1 MKKQAADFYQ
11 DLRNF
16 HQQLHFL
23 SLLLLSSCGFR
34 VIDNKKLN
42 NFKIANLE
50 ITGDNKIAYHIKN
63 NLLNK
68 GNNDKQKI
76 NLKINIQREKKVK
89 EKNINNEVTK
99 YEIIIKLD
107 VTYIINLNGKKGQFK
122 INQSGN
128 YQVESQY
135 SQTLNNEK
143 KLQDTLNTKLSN
155 ELRENLSSLIN
166 DS

>member
-1 MKKQAADFYQ
+1 MIK
-11 DLRNF
+11 RIVIV
-16 HQQLHFL
+16 FL

-34 VIDNKKLN
+34 VIDNEKLN
-42 NFKIANLE
+42 NFKVANLE
-50 ITGDNKIAYHIKN
+50 ITGDNQIAYHIKN

-99 YEIIIKLD
+99 YEIVIKLD
-107 VTYIINLNGKKGQFK
+107 VTYIINLNGKRGQFK
-122 INQSGN
+122 VNQSGN

-143 KLQDTLNTKLSN
+143 KLQDALNTKLSN
-155 ELRENLSSLIN
+155 ELRENLSNLIN

>member
-1 MKKQAADFYQ
+1 MITRIAT
-11 DLRNF
+11 L
-16 HQQLHFL
+16 FL
-23 SLLLLSSCGFR
+23 SLLLLSNCGFR
-34 VIDNKKLN
+34 VIDNEKIN
-42 NFKIANLE
+42 NYKVVNLE

-63 NLLNK
+63 NLLDK

-107 VTYIINLNGKKGQFK
+107 VIYTINLNDKKGQFK
-122 INQSGN
+122 INESGN

>member
-1 MKKQAADFYQ
+1 MIK
-11 DLRNF
+11 RIVIV
-16 HQQLHFL
+16 FL

-34 VIDNKKLN
+34 VIDNEKLN
-42 NFKIANLE
+42 NFKVANLE
-50 ITGDNKIAYHIKN
+50 ITGDNQIAYHIKN

-99 YEIIIKLD
+99 YEIVIKLD

-122 INQSGN
+122 VNQSGN

-155 ELRENLSSLIN
+155 ELRENLSNLIN

>member
-1 MKKQAADFYQ
+1 MITRIAI
-11 DLRNF
+11 L
-16 HQQLHFL
+16 FL
-23 SLLLLSSCGFR
+23 SLLLLSNCGFR
-34 VIDNKKLN
+34 VIDNEKIN
-42 NFKIANLE
+42 NYKVVNLE

-63 NLLNK
+63 NLLDK

-107 VTYIINLNGKKGQFK
+107 VIYTINLNDKKGQFK
-122 INQSGN
+122 INESGN

>member
-1 MKKQAADFYQ
+1 MIK
-11 DLRNF
+11 RIVIV
-16 HQQLHFL
+16 FL

-34 VIDNKKLN
+34 VIDNEKLN
-42 NFKIANLE
+42 NFKVANLE
-50 ITGDNKIAYHIKN
+50 ITGDNQIAYHIKN

-99 YEIIIKLD
+99 YEIVIKLD
-107 VTYIINLNGKKGQFK
+107 VTYIINLNGKRGQFK
-122 INQSGN
+122 VNQSGN

-155 ELRENLSSLIN
+155 ELRENLSNLIN

>member
-1 MKKQAADFYQ
+1 MIKRIFII
-11 DLRNF
+11 
-16 HQQLHFL
+16 FL

-34 VIDNKKLN
+34 VIDNEKLN

>member
-1 MKKQAADFYQ
+1 M
-11 DLRNF
+11 
-16 HQQLHFL
+16 
-23 SLLLLSSCGFR
+23 SSCGFR
-34 VIDNKKLN
+34 VIDNEKLN

>member
-1 MKKQAADFYQ
+1 MIK
-11 DLRNF
+11 RIVII
-16 HQQLHFL
+16 FL

-34 VIDNKKLN
+34 VIDNEKLN
-42 NFKIANLE
+42 NYKIANLE

>member
-1 MKKQAADFYQ
+1 MIK
-11 DLRNF
+11 RIVIV
-16 HQQLHFL
+16 FL

-34 VIDNKKLN
+34 VIDNEKLN
-42 NFKIANLE
+42 NYKVANLE

-99 YEIIIKLD
+99 YEIVIKLD

-122 INQSGN
+122 VNQSGN

-143 KLQDTLNTKLSN
+143 KLQDALNTKLSN
-155 ELRENLSSLIN
+155 ELRENLSNLIN

>member
-1 MKKQAADFYQ
+1 MIK
-11 DLRNF
+11 RIVIV
-16 HQQLHFL
+16 FL

-34 VIDNKKLN
+34 VIDNEKLN
-42 NFKIANLE
+42 NFKVANLE

-99 YEIIIKLD
+99 YEIVIKLD

-122 INQSGN
+122 VNQSGN

-155 ELRENLSSLIN
+155 ELRENLSNLIN

>member
-1 MKKQAADFYQ
+1 MITRIAI
-11 DLRNF
+11 L
-16 HQQLHFL
+16 FL
-23 SLLLLSSCGFR
+23 SLLLLSNCGFR
-34 VIDNKKLN
+34 VIDNEKIN
-42 NFKIANLE
+42 NYKVVNLE

-63 NLLNK
+63 NLLDK

-89 EKNINNEVTK
+89 E
-99 YEIIIKLD
+99 LD
-107 VTYIINLNGKKGQFK
+107 VIYTINLNDKKGQFK
-122 INQSGN
+122 INESGN

>member
-1 MKKQAADFYQ
+1 MIKRIFII
-11 DLRNF
+11 
-16 HQQLHFL
+16 FL
-23 SLLLLSSCGFR
+23 SFLLLSSCGFR
-34 VIDNKKLN
+34 VIDNEKLN

>member
-1 MKKQAADFYQ
+1 M
-11 DLRNF
+11 N
-16 HQQLHFL
+16 
-23 SLLLLSSCGFR
+23 
-34 VIDNKKLN
+34 
-42 NFKIANLE
+42 
-50 ITGDNKIAYHIKN
+50 YHIKN
-63 NLLNK
+63 NLLDK

-107 VTYIINLNGKKGQFK
+107 VIYTINLNDKKGQFK
-122 INQSGN
+122 INESGN